1 MDAVFHSVVMSGVV
15 QNRSISCV
23 FAGFLFLSHWKE
35 KKESHNCYGLD
46 GMESGVTVE
55 LHYP

>member
-1 MDAVFHSVVMSGVV
+1 MRVCRLS
-15 QNRSISCV
+15 
-23 FAGFLFLSHWKE
+23 FLIALGIE
-35 KKESHNCYGLD
+35 KESHNCYGLD